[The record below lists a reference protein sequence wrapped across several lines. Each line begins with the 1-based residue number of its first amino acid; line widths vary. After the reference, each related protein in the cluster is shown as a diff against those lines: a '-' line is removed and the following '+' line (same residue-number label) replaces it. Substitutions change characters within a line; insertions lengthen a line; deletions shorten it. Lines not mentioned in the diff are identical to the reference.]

1 VERFHIMIEAKKLAY
16 ADLHQHCADPEFY
29 KIPLP
34 QLLSKEYSRT
44 RAELIKMDGAS
55 ASSSTG
61 IPLGQDT
68 VYLCTADS
76 DGRAVSFINSLY
88 IGFGSGLVVPGTGIK
103 LHCRGNLFSLD
114 PDHPNRYEPG
124 KLPFHTIIPGAL
136 YEEDHFHGVFGI
148 MGGAHQA
155 QAHAQFVSNI
165 VDYDMSPQQAIDHPR
180 FNHNQDSNTVALE
193 AGVPQTVQIELL
205 RLGHTIV
212 ESPMSTFGGGQ
223 AILRNGGAWIAG
235 SDHRKDGMAS
245 GF

>member
-1 VERFHIMIEAKKLAY
+1 MDEAS
-16 ADLHQHCADPEFY
+16 DSF
-29 KIPLP
+29 
-34 QLLSKEYSRT
+34 
-44 RAELIKMDGAS
+44 
-55 ASSSTG
+55 STG

-68 VYLCTADS
+68 IYLCTADS
-76 DGRAVSFINSLY
+76 DGQAVSFINSLY
-88 IGFGSGLVVPGTGIK
+88 LGFGSGLVVPGTGIK

-114 PDHPNRYEPG
+114 PAHPNRYEPG

-136 YEEDHFHGVFGI
+136 YKGDHFHGVFGI

-165 VDYDMSPQQAIDHPR
+165 VDYEMFPQQAIDHPR
-180 FNHNQDSNTVALE
+180 FNHNQGPNTVAVE

-212 ESPMSTFGGGQ
+212 ESPMATFGGGQ
-223 AILRNGGAWIAG
+223 AILRCGSGWIGG
-235 SDHRKDGMAS
+235 SDHRKDGMAA